1 MTIDEAIVHA
11 KETADTRNDLCDKCR
26 EEHRQLAEWL
36 TELRELRITLNG
48 DANIP
53 VRLKGE

>member
-1 MTIDEAIVHA
+1 MTIDEAIAHA
-11 KETADTRNDLCDKCR
+11 KETADTRIDLCDKCR